1 MLFTYINSDKLLS
14 RSHNSKL
21 NFFPKIMFKKS
32 VFGVLSLAIFIS
44 LKLSDLY
51 VQKEFEGIE
60 DLVIRLG
67 IASFRVGT
75 FLVR

>member
-1 MLFTYINSDKLLS
+1 
-14 RSHNSKL
+14 
-21 NFFPKIMFKKS
+21 MFKKL
-32 VFGVLSLAIFIS
+32 VFAALFLAIIS
-44 LKLSDLY
+44 LKLSHLY

-67 IASFRVGT
+67 IASFRAGT

>member
-1 MLFTYINSDKLLS
+1 
-14 RSHNSKL
+14 
-21 NFFPKIMFKKS
+21 MFKKS
-32 VFGVLSLAIFIS
+32 VFAALSLAIIIS